1 MLLPNNKS
9 LGFSLIELLIGM
21 TIMAV
26 VIAIGMPSYSAWIQN
41 TRIRTAAESIQNGL
55 QVARAE
61 AVKRNVSVQFVLS
74 DGAAWLVGCETVN
87 SACPAIIQSRTAGE
101 GSSGDITLV
110 TDAASTVVFNN
121 LGAVNASPTPF
132 TRVDVD
138 SSVAAADRPLRI
150 TIGVRLASESFA
162 TLFRFIAASRMPSS
176 FAPFIA
182 GSTSRI
188 YLSIK
193 PPKVILCASTGL
205 T

>member
-9 LGFSLIELLIGM
+9 LGFSIIELLLGM

-87 SACPAIIQSRTAGE
+87 STCPAIIQSRTAGE

-150 TIGVRLASESFA
+150 TIGVGGNIRMCDPST
-162 TLFRFIAASRMPSS
+162 TLSS
-176 FAPFIA
+176 TDP
-182 GSTSRI
+182 R
-188 YLSIK
+188 K
-193 PPKVILCASTGL
+193 C
-205 T
+205 

>member
-9 LGFSLIELLIGM
+9 LGFNLIELLIGM

-87 SACPAIIQSRTAGE
+87 STCPAIIQSRTAGE
-101 GSSGDITLV
+101 GSSSDITLA
-110 TDAASTVVFNN
+110 TDAAYTVVFNN

-132 TRVDVD
+132 TWVNVD

-150 TIGVRLASESFA
+150 TIGVGGNIRMCDPST
-162 TLFRFIAASRMPSS
+162 TLSS
-176 FAPFIA
+176 TDP
-182 GSTSRI
+182 R
-188 YLSIK
+188 K
-193 PPKVILCASTGL
+193 C
-205 T
+205 

>member
-87 SACPAIIQSRTAGE
+87 STCPAIIQSRTAGE

-150 TIGVRLASESFA
+150 TIGVGGNIRMCDPST
-162 TLFRFIAASRMPSS
+162 TLSS
-176 FAPFIA
+176 TDP
-182 GSTSRI
+182 R
-188 YLSIK
+188 K
-193 PPKVILCASTGL
+193 C
-205 T
+205 

>member
-55 QVARAE
+55 QMARAE

-74 DGAAWLVGCETVN
+74 DDAAWLVGCEAVN
-87 SACPAIIQSRTAGE
+87 STCPAIIQSRTVGE
-101 GSSGDITLV
+101 GSSGDITIESNAGY
-110 TDAASTVVFNN
+110 TFVFNQFGGVDTPLAPN
-121 LGAVNASPTPF
+121 LLT
-132 TRVDVD
+132 VDVD

-150 TIGVRLASESFA
+150 TIYRTGGS
-162 TLFRFIAASRMPSS
+162 IRMCDPSS
-176 FAPFIA
+176 TLS
-182 GSTSRI
+182 STDPR
-188 YLSIK
+188 K
-193 PPKVILCASTGL
+193 CE
-205 T
+205 

>member
-9 LGFSLIELLIGM
+9 LGFSIIELLIGM

-101 GSSGDITLV
+101 GSSGDITLA

-150 TIGVRLASESFA
+150 TIGVGGNIRMCDPST
-162 TLFRFIAASRMPSS
+162 TLSS
-176 FAPFIA
+176 TDP
-182 GSTSRI
+182 R
-188 YLSIK
+188 K
-193 PPKVILCASTGL
+193 C
-205 T
+205 

>member
-9 LGFSLIELLIGM
+9 LGFSIIELLIGM

-87 SACPAIIQSRTAGE
+87 SACPAIIQSRSAGE
-101 GSSGDITLV
+101 GSSGDITLA
-110 TDAASTVVFNN
+110 TDAAFTVVFNN

-150 TIGVRLASESFA
+150 TIGVGGNIRMCDPST
-162 TLFRFIAASRMPSS
+162 TLSS
-176 FAPFIA
+176 TDP
-182 GSTSRI
+182 R
-188 YLSIK
+188 K
-193 PPKVILCASTGL
+193 C
-205 T
+205 

>member
-1 MLLPNNKS
+1 MFLPNNKS

-101 GSSGDITLV
+101 GSSGDITLA
-110 TDAASTVVFNN
+110 TDAASTIVFNN

-150 TIGVRLASESFA
+150 TIGVGGNIRMCDPST
-162 TLFRFIAASRMPSS
+162 TLSS
-176 FAPFIA
+176 TDP
-182 GSTSRI
+182 R
-188 YLSIK
+188 K
-193 PPKVILCASTGL
+193 C
-205 T
+205 

>member
-1 MLLPNNKS
+1 MFLPNNKS

-101 GSSGDITLV
+101 GSSGDITLA
-110 TDAASTVVFNN
+110 TDAAFTVVFNN
-121 LGAVNASPTPF
+121 LGTVNASPTPF
-132 TRVDVD
+132 TQVDVD
-138 SSVAAADRPLRI
+138 SSVATADRPLRI
-150 TIGVRLASESFA
+150 TIGVGGNIRMCDPST
-162 TLFRFIAASRMPSS
+162 TLSS
-176 FAPFIA
+176 TDP
-182 GSTSRI
+182 R
-188 YLSIK
+188 K
-193 PPKVILCASTGL
+193 C
-205 T
+205 